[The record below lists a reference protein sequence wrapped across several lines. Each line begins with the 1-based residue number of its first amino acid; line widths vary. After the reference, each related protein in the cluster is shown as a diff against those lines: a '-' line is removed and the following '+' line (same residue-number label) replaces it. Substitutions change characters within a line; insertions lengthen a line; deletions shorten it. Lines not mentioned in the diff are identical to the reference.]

1 MFGIDKDMDFEVA
14 YKDSFTVAE
23 FYDLTDKIAN
33 GYFDENGEYTPQVGD
48 AIAMMLFFNV
58 CVTDKEQFTDK
69 EVLDNLTECDD
80 VFENEDFI
88 QAFNEAIFFNG
99 QIRFDF
105 ANAFKNA
112 MEIVT
117 YRTDSPVYAVKKVE
131 DAVKSVIDII
141 NNTFDEDRLERLN
154 TIAEN
159 VSSSEFNAKAV
170 SDAFAE
176 TEAFQKI
183 LELEPKQEGE

>member
-1 MFGIDKDMDFEVA
+1 MFGMDKDMDFEVA

-58 CVTDKEQFTDK
+58 CVMDKEQFTDK

-88 QAFNEAIFFNG
+88 RAFNEAIFFNG

-117 YRTDSPVYAVKKVE
+117 YRTDSPAYAVKRVE

-183 LELEPKQEGE
+183 LEIEPKQEGE